1 MITYRVS
8 RLLSVALWIGG
19 AVAYSTG
26 RWGVGSFCYTT
37 ACTFWILVD
46 RPADEEEWWR
56 CAGACKRGWVT
67 RGPTGPGTTAK
78 RRPAA
83 PPPSCGGKAGACASC
98 RIAADDDE

>member
-37 ACTFWILVD
+37 ACTFWILVE
-46 RPADEEEWWR
+46 RPADEE
-56 CAGACKRGWVT
+56 GGW
-67 RGPTGPGTTAK
+67 
-78 RRPAA
+78 
-83 PPPSCGGKAGACASC
+83 
-98 RIAADDDE
+98 